1 MKLDE
6 SSLNNYENE
15 FLKDQ
20 LSRNGLSKKSV
31 HYYKIWIASEG
42 QKFLSKINNYLN
54 NDLIAIVVNF
64 VDQLAHRRSE
74 SDILKEMVPDEVGY
88 RQAVRVW
95 YENSWIRNVLSELGE
110 AGYKIV
116 ITSDHGSL
124 RVNRPALVAA
134 DKNSSSGIRYK
145 YGRNINVSNKSAIDV
160 RDLNLYRL
168 PNIGHQIN
176 FLIGKEDFFFIYPNE
191 QNKYKEQLQNSF
203 QHGGVSM
210 EEMLVP
216 IFTMTQK

>member
-1 MKLDE
+1 M
-6 SSLNNYENE
+6 
-15 FLKDQ
+15 
-20 LSRNGLSKKSV
+20 
-31 HYYKIWIASEG
+31 
-42 QKFLSKINNYLN
+42 
-54 NDLIAIVVNF
+54 
-64 VDQLAHRRSE
+64 
-74 SDILKEMVPDEVGY
+74 
-88 RQAVRVW
+88 
-95 YENSWIRNVLSELGE
+95 
-110 AGYKIV
+110 
-116 ITSDHGSL
+116 
-124 RVNRPALVAA
+124 AA

-176 FLIGKEDFFFIYPNE
+176 YLIGKEDFFFIYPNE

-216 IFTMTQK
+216 IFTTTQK